1 MNGHRVIPINCTV
14 SDDLMKDD
22 GQKSPA
28 YYRAKAE
35 IMRQQAERTPA
46 EHLRALYQKIAESWE
61 AAAES
66 TIVSEHGN

>member
-1 MNGHRVIPINCTV
+1 MN
-14 SDDLMKDD
+14 DD

-46 EHLRALYQKIAESWE
+46 EHLRALYHQIAESWD
-61 AAAES
+61 AAADS
-66 TIVSEHGN
+66 TPASQEGDR

>member
-1 MNGHRVIPINCTV
+1 
-14 SDDLMKDD
+14 MKDD